1 MPNLSHAATVSY
13 NEAISG
19 DLNGS
24 QTFTFDVGA
33 NTITGTMS
41 YDGFTYDFDSFV
53 FVLPIGLRL
62 TDVSVAFSSVFTMAT
77 SPQMLS
83 YLYTAPQLPNTPTL
97 IEQDTID
104 LLGSSP
110 VSLFVSN
117 LPLSYGAYS
126 ISNGFGNIAGVN
138 ASWNYTMT
146 FDVSKVPLPPALPLF
161 ATGLGLM
168 GLFGWRQRRAGAA
181 A

>member
-1 MPNLSHAATVSY
+1 MASL
-13 NEAISG
+13 
-19 DLNGS
+19 
-24 QTFTFDVGA
+24 
-33 NTITGTMS
+33 TI
-41 YDGFTYDFDSFV
+41 
-53 FVLPIGLRL
+53 L
-62 TDVSVAFSSVFTMAT
+62 TT